1 MAHKVVEV
9 VTLASLCVCM
19 ASCATAS
26 FEEID
31 TSDQEV
37 VDKTC
42 EREYSIDLDD
52 GFNERVSPEDYV
64 DEDGKPFI
72 NYRMCR
78 RSVVDKYDVCINAVT
93 DKYCGECDVTCKS
106 PSICKRTVDP
116 DTEKATYACGC
127 VEGKEL
133 CNGACIDVM
142 TNPNFC
148 GDCKTVCPNDSSGKQ
163 VACIAGKCSCPAG
176 AENVDGKCVN
186 TKTDPNNCGSI
197 GNKCY
202 YGTTCKDGKCSQCP
216 DGFIFVEGGHTILV
230 GGYDPNV
237 ESKTDLEIQSSIDN
251 KDSVYRMVEEDRIE
265 WFKQVTVA
273 FSNKYDAA
281 RYLFKVM
288 ERRRRLTITNNFCM
302 MKYEMHD
309 VTSGAKSW
317 FDAPYKLVNVKPSVG
332 TWSDAISL
340 ANQYTH
346 FLNKTKK
353 GDIALPYC
361 YRPAKENGE
370 CDTKTCE
377 MAEDY
382 RSDYAKCRGVRLPSE
397 YEWEYAARGGANASN
412 NAYQTVGID
421 TTDPTISGALVLV
434 PKTLEELA
442 TLVEGY
448 AEYRKGDSFP
458 NAPLDVVT
466 QNKPNAL
473 GLYHMQ
479 GNVSEWTNDALR
491 NDDYKD
497 LAAATGAIPEGTP
510 LNNPNAYQARSG
522 SGEVYHIVRGCSLS
536 DTVIRCRDGAR
547 DAQIQQPPFTGQRYV
562 VAPIYDAKGNL
573 IAGE

>member
-37 VDKTC
+37 
-42 EREYSIDLDD
+42 
-52 GFNERVSPEDYV
+52 
-64 DEDGKPFI
+64 
-72 NYRMCR
+72 
-78 RSVVDKYDVCINAVT
+78 
-93 DKYCGECDVTCKS
+93 
-106 PSICKRTVDP
+106 
-116 DTEKATYACGC
+116 
-127 VEGKEL
+127 
-133 CNGACIDVM
+133 
-142 TNPNFC
+142 
-148 GDCKTVCPNDSSGKQ
+148 
-163 VACIAGKCSCPAG
+163 
-176 AENVDGKCVN
+176 CVN

-497 LAAATGAIPEGTP
+497 IDAANGAIPGGTP